1 MSNYFDLLFS
11 FNYLCYAHV
20 TRYIFLACFSRFGD
34 IATDRCKMATFY
46 TPFYITTLQENCS
59 KYFLDFCYNQARLK
73 PSLPDSGKLFCLC
86 TAHTCHRQTDGQTD
100 RPIDRRKSDPNSEVF
115 IIMKYLLKSLTL
127 IYLFMLFIDLFLC
140 TYLFQY
146 FFSQCQKL
154 YKSICICKN
163 KSNQT

>member
-1 MSNYFDLLFS
+1 MLRTCDKIYIPCLLQS
-11 FNYLCYAHV
+11 LW
-20 TRYIFLACFSRFGD
+20 RYSHRSVQNG
-34 IATDRCKMATFY
+34 
-46 TPFYITTLQENCS
+46 
-59 KYFLDFCYNQARLK
+59 YFLYPLLHNH
-73 PSLPDSGKLFCLC
+73 PSGKLQQIFSGFLLQPSQVPGLPDSGKLFCLC

-146 FFSQCQKL
+146 FFGQCQKL

-163 KSNQT
+163 ESNQT